1 VKSRWALP
9 LLAALAG
16 CGGTH
21 AEPAATPA
29 GTATPTAA
37 PTAVAAPAVSPGGLT
52 TAALAAPDGPL
63 PGDAAGVTAQL
74 TTVSA
79 LLDAAAVAWD
89 GHAAPPAPVTYL
101 ALRQQRLL
109 YRLAARPSLSRAVVP
124 RLRGRLR
131 AEARDVIAA
140 ERALAVLNRP
150 TGPRRFRTGPAE
162 PAATLLRYYRE
173 GTRRSHVRWPL
184 LAAVNL
190 VESSFNR
197 LRSDSTAG
205 AQGPMQF
212 IPSTWATYGRGDV
225 HDPHAAILAA
235 ARFLH
240 AGGAPAHE
248 RAALFAYNPSAL
260 YVAAVEAYARVIRR
274 DPRAFRELYAWQ
286 VYVRTTDGLR
296 RLTGPR

>member
-1 VKSRWALP
+1 VRLRAAL
-9 LLAALAG
+9 LAAAALAG
-16 CGGTH
+16 CGG
-21 AEPAATPA
+21 AEPAAVPRGVGTPPAASPTPA
-29 GTATPTAA
+29 P
-37 PTAVAAPAVSPGGLT
+37 VSGVPLP
-52 TAALAAPDGPL
+52 APDGPL
-63 PGDAAGVTAQL
+63 PGDAAAFAAQL

-79 LLDAAAVAWD
+79 QLDTAAAAWD
-89 GHAAPPAPVTYL
+89 GRAKPPAPVTYL

-109 YRLAARPSLSRAVVP
+109 YRLAGRPRLARAVVP
-124 RLRGRLR
+124 RLGRLQG
-131 AEARDVIAA
+131 EARAVISAQ
-140 ERALAVLNRP
+140 RALAALNRP
-150 TGPRRFRTGPAE
+150 TGLRRFRTGPAA
-162 PAATLLRYYRE
+162 PAARLLAFYRE

-197 LRSDSTAG
+197 LRNDSIAG

-212 IPSTWATYGRGDV
+212 MPSTWATYGRGDV

-248 RAALFAYNPSAL
+248 RAALYAYNPSRL
-260 YVAAVEAYARVIRR
+260 YVTAVEAYARVMR

-286 VYVRTTDGLR
+286 VFVRTTGGLR
-296 RLTGPR
+296 RLTGP

>member
-9 LLAALAG
+9 LLAALAA

-29 GTATPTAA
+29 GTATRTPTPTATGV
-37 PTAVAAPAVSPGGLT
+37 PLP
-52 TAALAAPDGPL
+52 APDGPL
-63 PGDAAGVTAQL
+63 PRDAAGVTAQL

-79 LLDAAAVAWD
+79 LLDAAAVAWN
-89 GHAAPPAPVTYL
+89 GHAAPPAPVAYL

-109 YRLAARPSLSRAVVP
+109 YRLAARPSLARAVVP

-140 ERALAVLNRP
+140 ERAPGVLNHP

-260 YVAAVEAYARVIRR
+260 YVTAVEAYARIIRR

-286 VYVRTTDGLR
+286 VYVRTTHGLR